1 MSGLAPIQSPQPE
14 EAESIKGAVAAK
26 TSAVDTDA
34 GGGFLKSSPV
44 VETDAAEDDDE
55 ASDEEGG
62 GMDLE
67 IALSPE
73 ALAALSIHLA
83 DKDAGASKN
92 LVGTMEPPSENYG
105 MSQFWWDDISSEVLG
120 EEALKMSLPPSDD
133 ATGGSTSPSP
143 PRIALLSA
151 PSVWFA
157 LQRIKAKTSA
167 SSATM
172 ATAAA
177 ASEVQL
183 LEFDQRFGEA
193 AGSSFTYYDYT
204 RPQDIPKELHHTF
217 DYVFSGPPYVSE
229 ECIDQYLTAY
239 DLLAKG
245 PDTPRALVIGASLE
259 DVLSARGFVMDDD
272 LALGYRSK
280 FCTPMRIY
288 RKYAEGSREAT
299 KIGDK

>member
-1 MSGLAPIQSPQPE
+1 MSGLATIQSQQPE
-14 EAESIKGAVAAK
+14 EAESIKATDTK
-26 TSAVDTDA
+26 KNPAVDMDA
-34 GGGFLKSSPV
+34 VGGFLKSSPV

-67 IALSPE
+67 VALSPE

-83 DKDAGASKN
+83 DKDAGDSKT
-92 LVGTMEPPSENYG
+92 LEGTMEPPSENYG
-105 MSQFWWDDISSEVLG
+105 MSQFWWDDSSSEVLG
-120 EEALKMSLPPSDD
+120 EEALKMSLPPIGD
-133 ATGGSTSPSP
+133 AAGDSPSP
-143 PRIALLSA
+143 SPRRIALLSA

-157 LQRIKAKTSA
+157 LQRIKANTSA
-167 SSATM
+167 GSATM
-172 ATAAA
+172 AAAAA
-177 ASEVQL
+177 ASEVHL

-229 ECIDQYLTAY
+229 ECIDQYLAAY

-288 RKYAEGSREAT
+288 RKYAEGNRDAT
-299 KIGDK
+299 KIGE